1 MMVRVGAHKSR
12 RMHVRPKKSV
22 RSSPMRRSYVRTCP
36 STDPVMI
43 YVFPTY
49 IVCTASRASSNIW
62 IGWRFCD
69 LQVVPRQHPSVSHRS
84 EVRTPTKDRK
94 RGTHFK
100 SHSLTVESYDP
111 PAI

>member
-1 MMVRVGAHKSR
+1 
-12 RMHVRPKKSV
+12 
-22 RSSPMRRSYVRTCP
+22 MRRSYVRTCP
-36 STDPVMI
+36 STDPVTM
-43 YVFPTY
+43 YVLPTY
-49 IVCTASRASSNIW
+49 IVCTASRAFSNVC

-69 LQVVPRQHPSVSHRS
+69 LQVGPQQHHPVSHWS